1 MYLFRFLR
9 DGDWPAVAG
18 YLLYVGLMAGGYY
31 YNVTFVQL
39 GVLDLGTRLVGL
51 SRPAVSMAMAGLALV
66 TAGVAVATGL
76 WMDRSGTSRD
86 LFARLRVTFAVVA
99 VQFVV
104 AFVAPHIRSVPVF
117 LVWLAVSGVTIGLAV
132 PVAFSL
138 MVDFVPVPDRGY
150 AAAAAAGGAFFA
162 AALYPLEWRIGA
174 FSLVMVVAMLPA
186 LPLLGAAAF
195 GKLGF
200 VNDLAARGQPYAEGR
215 FTRETRPEGASPDER
230 AGSGTTREQRDGN
243 SLPLTSLRFLTFL
256 VLLFGVFFVD
266 SFGFLRIV
274 EEPSLV
280 EASWQSPDLA
290 VHATIAV
297 VHLVGAGMAGVLYA
311 NFEEEWLFV
320 WTFAVFAVT
329 HLLYLVGF
337 LQGPI
342 ARGGIAEPLFYAL
355 AVSFYTTLN
364 FALWPDTA
372 TPEGVG
378 VRAAVGVGAAWLATF
393 LSTSLALYLKGTG
406 LSVPAHFDLVNAL
419 ALLLLLAALVM
430 LYVRRAA
437 RAVRRHRDPDGEV
450 AAWR

>member
-200 VNDLAARGQPYAEGR
+200 VNELAARGQPYAEGR
-215 FTRETRPEGASPDER
+215 FTRDEK
-230 AGSGTTREQRDGN
+230 

>member
-1 MYLFRFLR
+1 MYLLRFLR
-9 DGDWPAVAG
+9 DGDWAAVGG
-18 YLLYVGLMAGGYY
+18 YLLYVGLLAGGYY

-51 SRPAVSMAMAGLALV
+51 SRPAVSTAMAGLALV
-66 TAGVAVATGL
+66 TAGVAIGSGV

-86 LFARLRVTFAVVA
+86 LFARLRLTFGVVV
-99 VQFVV
+99 VQFLV
-104 AFVAPHIRSVPVF
+104 ALVAPHIRSVPVF
-117 LVWLAVSGVTIGLAV
+117 LLWLAVSGVTIGLAV

-174 FSLVMVVAMLPA
+174 FSTVMVVAMLPA
-186 LPLLGAAAF
+186 LPLLGAAAY

-200 VNDLAARGQPYAEGR
+200 VNDLAARGQPYADGR
-215 FTRETRPEGASPDER
+215 FTRGGAS
-230 AGSGTTREQRDGN
+230 
-243 SLPLTSLRFLTFL
+243 LPITSIRFLSFL

-274 EEPSLV
+274 EEPALV
-280 EASWQSPDLA
+280 EASWQSPDLG

-311 NFEEEWLFV
+311 NFEEEWLFL

-329 HLLYLVGF
+329 HLLYAVGF

-342 ARGGIAEPLFYAL
+342 ARGGLAEPLFYAL

-378 VRAAVGVGAAWLATF
+378 TRAAVGVGAAWLATF
-393 LSTSLALYLKGTG
+393 LSTALALYLKGTG
-406 LSVPAHFDLVNAL
+406 LSVPEHFDLVNAL
-419 ALLLLLAALVM
+419 ALLLLLATLAM

-437 RAVRRHRDPDGEV
+437 RAVGASGEV
-450 AAWR
+450 VAWR

>member
-1 MYLFRFLR
+1 MQLFGFLR
-9 DGDWPAVAG
+9 EGDWAAVAG
-18 YLLYVGLMAGGYY
+18 YLLYVGLLAGGYY

-51 SRPAVSMAMAGLALV
+51 SRPAVSIARAGLALV
-66 TAGVAVATGL
+66 TAGVAIGAGV

-86 LFARLRVTFAVVA
+86 LFARLRLTFGVVA

-104 AFVAPHIRSVPVF
+104 ALVAPHIRSVPVF
-117 LVWLAVSGVTIGLAV
+117 LVWLAVSGITIGLAV

-215 FTRETRPEGASPDER
+215 FTR
-230 AGSGTTREQRDGN
+230 DGN
-243 SLPLTSLRFLTFL
+243 SLPLTSLRFLSFL

-274 EEPSLV
+274 EEPALV

-290 VHATIAV
+290 VHATIAI

-393 LSTSLALYLKGTG
+393 LSTALALYLKGAG
-406 LSVPAHFDLVNAL
+406 VSVSEHFDLVNAL
-419 ALLLLLAALVM
+419 ALVLLLAALVM

-437 RAVRRHRDPDGEV
+437 RAVRRHRASDEEV
-450 AAWR
+450 VAWR

>member
-1 MYLFRFLR
+1 MQLFGLLR
-9 DGDWPAVAG
+9 DGDWAAVAG
-18 YLLYVGLMAGGYY
+18 YLLYVGLLAGGYY

-51 SRPAVSMAMAGLALV
+51 SRPAVSIAMAGLALV
-66 TAGVAVATGL
+66 TAGVAIAAGV

-86 LFARLRVTFAVVA
+86 LFARLRLTFGVVA

-104 AFVAPHIRSVPVF
+104 ALVAPHIRSVPVF

-186 LPLLGAAAF
+186 IPLLGAAAY

-200 VNDLAARGQPYAEGR
+200 VNDLAARGQPYAAGR
-215 FTRETRPEGASPDER
+215 FTSEGK
-230 AGSGTTREQRDGN
+230 
-243 SLPLTSLRFLTFL
+243 SLPLTSVRFLSFL

-274 EEPSLV
+274 EEPTLV

-419 ALLLLLAALVM
+419 ALLLLLAALAM

-437 RAVRRHRDPDGEV
+437 RAVRRHRGRDEEV
-450 AAWR
+450 IAWR